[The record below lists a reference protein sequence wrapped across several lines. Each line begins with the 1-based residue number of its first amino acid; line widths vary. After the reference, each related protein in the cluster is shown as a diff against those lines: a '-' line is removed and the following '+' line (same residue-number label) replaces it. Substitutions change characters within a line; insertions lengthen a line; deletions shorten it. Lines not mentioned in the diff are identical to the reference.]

1 MTSTV
6 NTTRTA
12 STLRLATAVGA
23 VVTLGGYQSRVV
35 DQCYR
40 LPIVARM
47 NDQALYTADSF
58 VRAFDTFNPHWGYG
72 WLLNSLSAIIGLS
85 AALFGLYVATL
96 ALTLASLWRIRRAF
110 APALPPWSDWL
121 VVAVFVLCR
130 AGNIGTNHLW
140 EDHLLDRQI
149 GYALLWFALAEW
161 LGGERRRAW
170 SIPLAIGLT
179 AIAHPGLGVLA
190 AALWAGVFI
199 AGLAIGETHKRETIR
214 FIVILALA
222 MVPWAVAYLPQ
233 SKVLAEGVDPA
244 FFWSLATELQGPQH
258 MRPVHW
264 RESQWWAAFAI
275 LAAGLCGLALNRREF
290 DRAAVIRASL
300 WAVPIVF
307 GLALATVLVE
317 IAHSLPVA
325 MAQPFRLATPLRG
338 LCLILLIPHLTGL
351 IRFGGVTGAARA
363 GALILCLRGDRSFE
377 AAVAVE
383 LALIGSSWIF
393 CQFTNLE
400 RKPGYDLAALAIA
413 GILASWWLIR
423 NDTADGEVLLIGGY
437 LTGAAFALIVPRIGP
452 RIEMRFSSGPTG
464 DRNAR
469 AWRICAYAWAI
480 PLASAIA
487 GTADP
492 AGDSSICRT
501 LAGRWRIQEIPTSDV
516 ERLAVAAREILPAD
530 ALVLAPPRDKAFRH
544 WSRRSVVVNV
554 AGSPYQAKALAD
566 WAERLRIVAG
576 EPADL
581 ADFARHWPENRVAW
595 ETHYE
600 KAPATQLDAWA
611 TRFGATAIVTR
622 DTLAEEDSLRSRGW
636 GIAARQGS
644 WSLWSTRS
652 EVMARSGRTR

>member
-1 MTSTV
+1 MISTV

-47 NDQALYTADSF
+47 NDQALYAADPF
-58 VRAFDTFNPHWGYG
+58 VLAFDTFNPHWGYG
-72 WLLNSLSAIIGLS
+72 WLLNSLSAVTGLS
-85 AALFGLYVATL
+85 AALFGLYAATL
-96 ALTLASLWRIRRAF
+96 ALTLASLWRIRRAL

-161 LGGERRRAW
+161 LAGELRRAW

-179 AIAHPGLGVLA
+179 AIVHPGLGVLA

-199 AGLAIGETHKRETIR
+199 AGLAVGETHKRATIQ
-214 FIVILALA
+214 FIVTLAFA
-222 MVPWAVAYLPQ
+222 MAPWAVAYLPQ

-244 FFWSLATELQGPQH
+244 LFWSLATELQGPQH

-275 LAAGLCGLALNRREF
+275 LAAGLGGLAAARRDF

-300 WAVPIVF
+300 WAVPIVL
-307 GLALATVLVE
+307 GLALTTVLVE

-338 LCLILLIPHLTGL
+338 LCLILLIPYLTGL
-351 IRFGGVTGAARA
+351 IRSGGVAGAARA
-363 GALILCLRGDRSFE
+363 GALILCLRGDRAFE

-383 LALIGSSWIF
+383 LVLIGSSWIF
-393 CQFTNLE
+393 RQFTNLE
-400 RKPGYDLAALAIA
+400 RKPGYDLATLAIA

-423 NDTADGEVLLIGGY
+423 RDTADGEVLLLSGY
-437 LTGAAFALIVPRIGP
+437 LTGASFALILPRVGP
-452 RIEMRFSSGPTG
+452 RIAMRFSSGSNG
-464 DRNAR
+464 YRNAR

-480 PLASAIA
+480 PLASAVA
-487 GTADP
+487 GMADP
-492 AGDSSICRT
+492 TGDTTICRA
-501 LAGRWRIQEIPTSDV
+501 LAGRWRIQEIPNSDV
-516 ERLAVAAREILPAD
+516 ERLAVEAREILPAD

-581 ADFARHWPENRVAW
+581 ATFSHMWPENRVAW
-595 ETHYE
+595 ETHFE
-600 KAPATQLDAWA
+600 KASATQLETWA
-611 TRFGATAIVTR
+611 TRFGATAIVTKG
-622 DTLAEEDSLRSRGW
+622 TLAEDDTLRSRGW
-636 GIAARQGS
+636 EIAARQGP
-644 WSLWSTRS
+644 WSLWTLRS
-652 EVMARSGRTR
+652 DVLARTGRTR